1 VSSYRRQAEIYDLL
15 YEWKPYAAEALRIHE
30 LAEERLAG
38 AGSLLDVACGTGRH
52 LEYLRS
58 WYAVEGLDAEPALIE
73 VARQRLPQVTFHVGD
88 MRDFE
93 LGRRFDI
100 VTCLFS
106 SIGYMHT
113 PADLALALAT
123 MGRHLSPGGLLLVE
137 PWLSPGAFDPLHFGG
152 PIVAEGPDV
161 RVVRMNG
168 SRVEG
173 RLSIMDFHHLVGRPG
188 SVEHFVDVHEL
199 ALFTDE
205 EYRAAFAA
213 AGLLAERDDEGLM
226 GRGLWIGRV
235 PPAGEPVEA
244 DSGPPGATAGPV
256 AGR

>member
-1 VSSYRRQAEIYDLL
+1 VSSYARQAEIYDLL

-30 LAEERLAG
+30 LVEERLAG

-52 LEYLRS
+52 LEHLRS
-58 WYAVEGLDAEPALIE
+58 WYTVEGLDAEPGLIE
-73 VARQRLPQVTFHVGD
+73 VARQRLPDVTLHVGD

-113 PADLALALAT
+113 PADLALALT
-123 MGRHLSPGGLLLVE
+123 TIGRHLSPGGLLLVE
-137 PWLSPGAFDPLHFGG
+137 PWLSPAAFDPLHFGG
-152 PIVAEGPDV
+152 PIVAEGPGV

-199 ALFTDE
+199 ALYTDN

-213 AGLLAERDDEGLM
+213 AGLQAERDDEGLM
-226 GRGLWIGRV
+226 GRGLWIGRA
-235 PPAGEPVEA
+235 PPAAEP
-244 DSGPPGATAGPV
+244 SGG
-256 AGR
+256 